1 MRWRRK
7 LASDGIFDGKTYAP
21 PKTRAG
27 FPQVVADCLVPSATN
42 PKVLPGR
49 RLRRVARLHNFAS
62 ARRKKGRSGGQVVR
76 RSGAARRARRG
87 GWANQPIRSQTAR
100 HGAPG
105 RERVADSGMGRD
117 ESFANGRR
125 GGDRRRARSG
135 GQSGRSDR
143 ARGLHRHPQLN
154 AVVRRVYQVLF
165 CPKIPFRRLNGRVPE
180 KQLDLLQFPARNP
193 AQRRAGATTM
203 PHAA

>member
-1 MRWRRK
+1 MPSRTDMRAARDNHSTFDALGTTGRVTSGALHDCTTP
-7 LASDGIFDGKTYAP
+7 LAS
-21 PKTRAG
+21 RA
-27 FPQVVADCLVPSATN
+27 
-42 PKVLPGR
+42 KR
-49 RLRRVARLHNFAS
+49 
-62 ARRKKGRSGGQVVR
+62 GGQEVR
-76 RSGAARRARRG
+76 RSGAAGRARGG
-87 GWANQPIRSQTAR
+87 GWSNRPARSQTAR

-117 ESFANGRR
+117 ESFAYGRR

-180 KQLDLLQFPARNP
+180 KQLDLLQFPARSP
-193 AQRRAGATTM
+193 AQLRAGAPPM